1 MRRGKKELSLSSS
14 HRPFRRHDVIACN
27 NGDIALAKR
36 PQGSTMGQ
44 KIWLSLRPK
53 KIMVLKKSSM
63 RTYIRPPIYVS
74 RGEISRYKHP
84 RVSAVNRIAT
94 QTFREKRK
102 QQQSR
107 VFLSTKF

>member
-27 NGDIALAKR
+27 NGDIAREAPTR
-36 PQGSTMGQ
+36 EHHGQ
-44 KIWLSLRPK
+44 ENLVIYVSK

-63 RTYIRPPIYVS
+63 RTYIRPPIHVS

-84 RVSAVNRIAT
+84 RVSAVNRMAT